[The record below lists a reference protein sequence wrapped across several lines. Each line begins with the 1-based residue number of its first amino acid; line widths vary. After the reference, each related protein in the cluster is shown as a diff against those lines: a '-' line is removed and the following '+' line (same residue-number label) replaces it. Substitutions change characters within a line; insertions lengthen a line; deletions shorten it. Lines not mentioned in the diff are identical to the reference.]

1 MNCCLDASERFD
13 PVHLEQA
20 VESCQQDK
28 GLRMEVGVEGEG
40 QGEEEGGSWGRRQR
54 PERGIPVA
62 PEHTRV
68 CAREYT
74 GSGEREITNYG
85 G

>member
-28 GLRMEVGVEGEG
+28 GLRMVVGGR
-40 QGEEEGGSWGRRQR
+40 GGGGGGG

-74 GSGEREITNYG
+74 ASGEREITNYAG
-85 G
+85 

>member
-28 GLRMEVGVEGEG
+28 GLRMEVGGR
-40 QGEEEGGSWGRRQR
+40 GGGGVLGRRQR

-74 GSGEREITNYG
+74 ASGEREITNYAG
-85 G
+85 